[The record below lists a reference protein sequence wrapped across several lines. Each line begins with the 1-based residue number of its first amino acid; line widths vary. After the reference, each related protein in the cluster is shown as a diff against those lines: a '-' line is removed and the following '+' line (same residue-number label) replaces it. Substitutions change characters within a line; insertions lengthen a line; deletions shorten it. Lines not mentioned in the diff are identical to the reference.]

1 MKSKYVAEC
10 NGTVEVRADLKRLAL
25 IKTAEL
31 INTEYQKL
39 SVDSMSLEVVSTE
52 EAYAGYYLVRYSF
65 RFVYYADSEEDI
77 FSLAKGED
85 KVKIISLEQ

>member
-1 MKSKYVAEC
+1 MKYKYVAEC
-10 NGTVEVRADLKRLAL
+10 NGVVEVRADLKRLAL

-52 EAYAGYYLVRYSF
+52 EAYAGYYFVRYSF
-65 RFVYYADSEEDI
+65 KFVYYADSEEEI

-85 KVKIISLEQ
+85 KITIISLE

>member
-10 NGTVEVRADLKRLAL
+10 DGVVEVRADLKRLAL

-39 SVDSMSLEVVSTE
+39 SIDSMNLEIVSTE
-52 EAYAGYYLVRYSF
+52 EAYAGYYLVHYSF
-65 RFVYYADSEEDI
+65 RFVYYAESEEEI
-77 FSLAKGED
+77 FNLAKSED
-85 KVKIISLEQ
+85 KITIISLE

>member
-1 MKSKYVAEC
+1 MKSKFVAEC
-10 NGTVEVRADLKRLAL
+10 NGVIEVRADLKRLAL

-31 INTEYQKL
+31 INTKYQKL
-39 SVDSMSLEVVSTE
+39 SVDSISLEVVSTE

-85 KVKIISLEQ
+85 KITIISLE

>member
-25 IKTAEL
+25 VKTAEL
-31 INTEYQKL
+31 VNTKYQKL
-39 SVDSMSLEVVSTE
+39 SIDSMSLEIVSTE

-65 RFVYYADSEEDI
+65 KFVCYADSEEDI

-85 KVKIISLEQ
+85 KITIISLE

>member
-1 MKSKYVAEC
+1 MKSKFVAEC
-10 NGTVEVRADLKRLAL
+10 DGVVEVRADLKRLAL

-77 FSLAKGED
+77 FSRAWQEASIL
-85 KVKIISLEQ
+85 

>member
-1 MKSKYVAEC
+1 MKSKFVAEC
-10 NGTVEVRADLKRLAL
+10 DGVVEVRADLKRLAL

-39 SVDSMSLEVVSTE
+39 SIDSMNLEIVSTE

-65 RFVYYADSEEDI
+65 KFVCYADSEEEI
-77 FSLAKGED
+77 FNLAKGED
-85 KVKIISLEQ
+85 KITIISL

>member
-39 SVDSMSLEVVSTE
+39 SIDSMNLEIVSTE

-65 RFVYYADSEEDI
+65 KFVCYADSEEEI
-77 FSLAKGED
+77 YNLAKGED
-85 KVKIISLEQ
+85 KITIISLE

>member
-1 MKSKYVAEC
+1 MKSKFVAEC
-10 NGTVEVRADLKRLAL
+10 DGVVEVRADLKRLAL

-31 INTEYQKL
+31 VNTKYQKL
-39 SVDSMSLEVVSTE
+39 SIDSMSLEIVSTE

-65 RFVYYADSEEDI
+65 KFVCYADSEEDI

-85 KVKIISLEQ
+85 KITIISLE

>member
-10 NGTVEVRADLKRLAL
+10 DGVVEVRADLKRLAL
-25 IKTAEL
+25 VKTAEL
-31 INTEYQKL
+31 LNTEYQKL
-39 SVDSMSLEVVSTE
+39 SIDSINLEIVSTE

-85 KVKIISLEQ
+85 KIAIISL